1 MFGYRNTRVEYADQ
15 VATTNVDIQQKNN
28 NNMLED
34 NSNIYIRKPIT
45 FRRGNTMKEVVTEDA
60 RTNEII
66 KNRINNNI
74 VKEDPTYYSS
84 RIDNS

>member
-1 MFGYRNTRVEYADQ
+1 
-15 VATTNVDIQQKNN
+15 
-28 NNMLED
+28 MLED
-34 NSNIYIRKPIT
+34 NLNIYITKPIT